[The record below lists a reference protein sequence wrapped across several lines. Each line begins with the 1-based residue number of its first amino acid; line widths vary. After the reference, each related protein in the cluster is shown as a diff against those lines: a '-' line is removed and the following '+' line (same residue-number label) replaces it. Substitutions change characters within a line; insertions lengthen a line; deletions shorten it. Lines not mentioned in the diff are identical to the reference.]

1 MQSCFPV
8 DPLTNVNS
16 NDIKPITINNPEYRV
31 NEDNEGKEDLEAMPS
46 KQNFPIF
53 YLILIMHKISNLF
66 IIIKVR

>member
-1 MQSCFPV
+1 MQSCLPV

-16 NDIKPITINNPEYRV
+16 NDIKPITINNQEYRV

-53 YLILIMHKISNLF
+53 I
-66 IIIKVR
+66 